1 MKNEHDH
8 EDERLFVGLEPPPP
22 PADLRARTQAAAR
35 EAMARPSAPDVWSR
49 IWHHRGLRLA
59 WAAAV
64 VLLLAGHVLVNP
76 DLGTVFSP
84 KPPVQA
90 VMQVDEEFAEIVRP
104 IQIRADAHPTLG
116 LFGDTAELIR
126 IEYGGNPS

>member
-1 MKNEHDH
+1 
-8 EDERLFVGLEPPPP
+8 
-22 PADLRARTQAAAR
+22 
-35 EAMARPSAPDVWSR
+35 
-49 IWHHRGLRLA
+49 LA

-76 DLGTVFSP
+76 GLGTVFSP

-90 VMQVDEEFAEIVRP
+90 VMQIDEEFAEIVRP
-104 IQIRADAHPTLG
+104 IQIKADAHPTLG